1 MDFKEKHV
9 KLKINFYIILPIIFT
24 ILVYITTVVIYNQNK
39 KETTNLM
46 IQNISNELDNAIF
59 TAYKLD
65 YTSTDGHL
73 SAEQLI
79 ALSSNMKSIGEQ
91 PNSYCFIFN
100 DSFEWEQSLVEVT
113 AKPDSKKIK
122 IVQSLLENN
131 FSEIIKGQDNQ
142 IVDDNYI
149 YLMID
154 NKKYTFYW
162 RKAPPV
168 NPEVYIIVGLC
179 EDDVEPDKIINIC
192 RILIATMDIFVVGC
206 IYTMVYIYYEKPKK
220 ARN

>member
-1 MDFKEKHV
+1 MS
-9 KLKINFYIILPIIFT
+9 KIKKNKIKITFYIILPIIFA
-24 ILVYITTVVIYNQNK
+24 ILVYFTTFVIYNQNK
-39 KETTNLM
+39 KETTNIM

-100 DSFEWEQSLVEVT
+100 DSFEWEQSLVEVS

-131 FSEIIKGQDNQ
+131 FSEIIKKQDNQ
-142 IVDDNYI
+142 VVDDNYI
-149 YLMID
+149 HLMID
-154 NKKYTFYW
+154 NERYTFYW
-162 RKAPPV
+162 RKAPPTST
-168 NPEVYIIVGLC
+168 EVYIIVGLC

-192 RILIATMDIFVVGC
+192 RVLIATMDIFVVGC
-206 IYTMVYIYYEKPKK
+206 IYTIVYIYYERPKK
-220 ARN
+220 AR